1 MSVAS
6 VVDSQ
11 TVPARQ
17 LSSLLTQ
24 ETMARDWASSC
35 KRGSGTGTTVVR
47 LVRRRGWGT
56 SRASPGTVCEHE
68 AGRFELK
75 RAMVRIL
82 SQLPLFQ
89 DEEPADELIFI
100 GVRAAG
106 DELRQE
112 AKAGHSQESV
122 DP

>member
-1 MSVAS
+1 
-6 VVDSQ
+6 
-11 TVPARQ
+11 
-17 LSSLLTQ
+17 
-24 ETMARDWASSC
+24 
-35 KRGSGTGTTVVR
+35 
-47 LVRRRGWGT
+47 
-56 SRASPGTVCEHE
+56 
-68 AGRFELK
+68 
-75 RAMVRIL
+75 MVRIL